1 MNTPGCGTFQYS
13 HFVTV
18 GTPEISFISF
28 TNPVNS
34 DSYWCS
40 SDYGNLFSVEPAI
53 SGVNY
58 QANLLYWPSLTLY
71 RSNLFATPTS
81 DPFGYVPTGWYV
93 FQIRA
98 TNVCGNSSWYEQE
111 VEYVDCS
118 LGYQNEN
125 FTISSS
131 PNPAERELYV
141 TIANETPEVKALSK
155 SESVIFS
162 LSEFFTGQVVK
173 QWNFKNDQNQQK
185 LNIWGVRPGQYMLT
199 VSKGK
204 YKQSTKV
211 IIK

>member
-1 MNTPGCGTFQYS
+1 M
-13 HFVTV
+13 
-18 GTPEISFISF
+18 
-28 TNPVNS
+28 
-34 DSYWCS
+34 
-40 SDYGNLFSVEPAI
+40 
-53 SGVNY
+53 
-58 QANLLYWPSLTLY
+58 
-71 RSNLFATPTS
+71 
-81 DPFGYVPTGWYV
+81 
-93 FQIRA
+93 
-98 TNVCGNSSWYEQE
+98 
-111 VEYVDCS
+111 DCS